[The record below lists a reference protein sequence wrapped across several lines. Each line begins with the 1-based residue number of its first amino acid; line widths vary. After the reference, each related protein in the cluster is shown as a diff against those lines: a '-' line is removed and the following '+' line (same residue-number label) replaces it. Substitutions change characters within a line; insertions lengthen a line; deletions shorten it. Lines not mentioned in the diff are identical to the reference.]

1 MRRLSMLFLILA
13 FGLVGAGTAS
23 AQNKVV
29 GAEKCGKMCH
39 KVQFASWA
47 KSKHAL
53 DKAEGADCETCHGP
67 GSAYM
72 PLSVMKDPA
81 KSKAA
86 GLIAKPEK
94 AGCVKCHKDGVK
106 DTDLPEVHA
115 HKAKG

>member
-1 MRRLSMLFLILA
+1 MRRLSMLLLILA
-13 FGLVGAGTAS
+13 FGFVGAGTAS
-23 AQNKVV
+23 AQNKEV

-39 KVQFASWA
+39 KVQFESWA
-47 KSKHAL
+47 KSKHGL
-53 DKAEGADCETCHGP
+53 DRAKGASCETCHGA

-72 PLSVMKDPA
+72 PMSVMKDPA

-106 DTDLPEVHA
+106 DTDLPNVHA